1 MYLESVLFKERY
13 QPMDPPSFLRHAHE
27 TPARSLAGS
36 HGRRICDSA
45 LVLQKGDVTVR
56 IAHTSHDLHLAEGLV
71 KERYAWRG
79 YQLPTPHVHHPLR
92 KTFLASTGTR
102 LLGTLSI
109 LLDSKTGLV
118 ADTLFKQELDR
129 HRKLGRR
136 VCELGK
142 LAISQAGN
150 SREVATALFNMAYRY
165 GRTIHRVSDTF
176 IEVNP
181 RHVSFYRRLLGFDV
195 AAKGRHCPRVNA
207 PAILMH
213 LDVAHADR
221 QISLLATSGCS
232 AQTTGSRSPYSS
244 FLTKQQEESLIN
256 ASLESTEAEAGSQVV
271 FA

>member
-1 MYLESVLFKERY
+1 MCVENMLFKGLR
-13 QPMDPPSFLRHAHE
+13 QPAAPSFFLRHTHE

-36 HGRRICDSA
+36 HGRRIWDSA
-45 LVLQKGDVTVR
+45 FILQKGDVTVR
-56 IAHTSHDLHLAEGLV
+56 IARTGHDLHLAEWLV

-92 KTFLASTGTR
+92 KTFLASSGDR

-109 LLDSKTGLV
+109 LLDSKAGLV
-118 ADTLFKQELDR
+118 ADALFKQELDG
-129 HRKLGRR
+129 HRRLGRR

-150 SREVATALFNMAYRY
+150 SREVATALFNMAYLY

-195 AAKGRHCPRVNA
+195 AAKGLHCPRVDA

-221 QISLLATSGCS
+221 QISQLTTSGCP
-232 AQTTGSRSPYSS
+232 ARKTGSRSPYSS
-244 FLTKQQEESLIN
+244 FLTVQQEESLIE
-256 ASLESTEAEAGSQVV
+256 ASLEPTEAEAASQVT